1 VRFCHRSLRSNDLS
15 GAVPTELGL
24 LTVLGTLNLAS
35 NDLSGA
41 VPTELGLLTALRTLS
56 LAGNSLSGALP
67 SELGLIPLTSC
78 ALVSTYS
85 EANAFECPAPNALSR
100 FCADGLCGD
109 APGMTLCE
117 HTPSFCDGNY
127 SGTSLWAAHNPHR
140 PAPHGSL
147 MRRLLHAL
155 RGANSSPH
163 CVRADL
169 TSPP

>member
-1 VRFCHRSLRSNDLS
+1 MGRLCFRAFLYLS
-15 GAVPTELGL
+15 IY
-24 LTVLGTLNLAS
+24 
-35 NDLSGA
+35 LS
-41 VPTELGLLTALRTLS
+41 PPS
-56 LAGNSLSGALP
+56 PALP
-67 SELGLIPLTSC
+67 VGVHKGNPRRPSIPPYSSRLGRSSPMPGQSTPKHAACVLLYM
-78 ALVSTYS
+78 LVPH
-85 EANAFECPAPNALSR
+85 ACK
-100 FCADGLCGD
+100 
-109 APGMTLCE
+109 GMTLCE

-140 PAPHGSL
+140 PAPHGSH